1 MNLFQPD
8 NLILAST
15 SERRRALLESA
26 GYQFRVSEPLFEE
39 PPTPQHHFS
48 PAGHAES
55 MAFFKVSSLSHLY
68 HDCVILGADTI
79 AVVGNELIGKPSD
92 REDARRI
99 LRCLADTTHTVITGV
114 ALLRPSTGRRL
125 IRHDCTELR
134 VRPLSPTA
142 IEAYLDTGAWQGK
155 AGAYGIQDQDDP
167 FVERLE
173 GSFSNV
179 VGLPM
184 ELLAKMLVEFRD
196 GD

>member
-15 SERRRALLESA
+15 SERRRALLKAA
-26 GYQFRVSEPLFEE
+26 GYSFRVAEPLFEE

-48 PAGHAES
+48 PAGHTEG
-55 MAFFKVSSLSHLY
+55 MAFFKVSSLSHKY
-68 HDCVILGADTI
+68 QDCVILGADTI
-79 AVVGNELIGKPSD
+79 AVVGNELIGKPAD

-99 LRCLADTTHTVITGV
+99 LQRLANTTHTVITGM

-125 IRHDCTELR
+125 MRHDVTELR
-134 VRPLSPTA
+134 VRPLSSSA
-142 IEAYLDTGAWQGK
+142 IESYLDSGAWRGK

-184 ELLAKMLVEFRD
+184 ELLAKMLVDFGN